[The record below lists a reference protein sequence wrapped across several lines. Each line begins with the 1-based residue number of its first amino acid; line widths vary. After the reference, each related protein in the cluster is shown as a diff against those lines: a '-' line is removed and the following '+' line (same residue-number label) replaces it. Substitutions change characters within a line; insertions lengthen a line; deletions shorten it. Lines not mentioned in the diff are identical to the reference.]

1 MKNLFFSAYKKV
13 FSYITSIVIF
23 MVSLPYAY
31 SQDVVVNTTKH
42 LFTVK
47 IGTTR
52 VIYPSS
58 STKGVSVSVA
68 NPQDYPILVQTQV
81 KDEDKT
87 SPAPFIVTPPL
98 FRLDAGLQGRVRI
111 IRTGGKFPEDRE
123 TLQWL
128 CLTGIPPKNGDA
140 WGNTQNN
147 PKNSSPTMD
156 IQMSISTCIK
166 LLFRPDKVKG
176 DPTDSADSLTW
187 RYKGNYLEVNNPTPF
202 YMNFYSL
209 RIGDEKINLSALGSK
224 DEIKNGSYVPPFSSR
239 DFIIPVKNKGKATEV
254 FWQVI
259 NDNGGVSREFKSTV
273 Q

>member
-87 SPAPFIVTPPL
+87 SPAPFIVTLLYSGLMLGYKAVYVL
-98 FRLDAGLQGRVRI
+98 FGPVENSLKIV
-111 IRTGGKFPEDRE
+111 KH
-123 TLQWL
+123 
-128 CLTGIPPKNGDA
+128 CNGCA
-140 WGNTQNN
+140 
-147 PKNSSPTMD
+147 
-156 IQMSISTCIK
+156 
-166 LLFRPDKVKG
+166 
-176 DPTDSADSLTW
+176 
-187 RYKGNYLEVNNPTPF
+187 
-202 YMNFYSL
+202 
-209 RIGDEKINLSALGSK
+209 
-224 DEIKNGSYVPPFSSR
+224 
-239 DFIIPVKNKGKATEV
+239 
-254 FWQVI
+254 
-259 NDNGGVSREFKSTV
+259 
-273 Q
+273 

>member
-1 MKNLFFSAYKKV
+1 MNNVFFYVNKK
-13 FSYITSIVIF
+13 IF
-23 MVSLPYAY
+23 YYMASMVALIMCLPNAY
-31 SQDVVVNTTKH
+31 SKDVVVNATRH

-81 KDEDKT
+81 KGEDKT

-98 FRLDAGLQGRVRI
+98 FRLDAGLQGRVRV

-123 TLQWL
+123 ALQWL

-140 WGNTQNN
+140 WDNTQSNS
-147 PKNSSPTMD
+147 KNSSPSVD

-166 LLFRPDKVKG
+166 LLVRPDKLKG
-176 DPTDSADSLTW
+176 DPSDSADSLTW
-187 RYKGNYLEVNNPTPF
+187 KYNDKYLEVNNPTPF
-202 YMNFYSL
+202 YMNLYSL
-209 RIGDEKINLSALGSK
+209 HIGDENVSLSDLGSK
-224 DEIKNGSYVPPFSSR
+224 DKIKNSSYVPPFSSR
-239 DFIIPVKNKGKATEV
+239 DFIIPKKIKGKPTEIS
-254 FWQVI
+254 WQVI
-259 NDNGGVSREFKSTV
+259 NDNGGVSREFKSTA